1 MVSSTNCNSEKFI
14 PEKDVKKEILIK
26 TTRPG
31 NLDPVKKLGD
41 YLQELLK
48 QKKRPQDATI
58 DNTLEKVRDNMG
70 PNCEF
75 WLIKQIQ
82 VVVVVL

>member
-26 TTRPG
+26 ATRPG

-48 QKKRPQDATI
+48 QKKRP
-58 DNTLEKVRDNMG
+58 
-70 PNCEF
+70 
-75 WLIKQIQ
+75 
-82 VVVVVL
+82 